1 MIVPMSH
8 SKLSL
13 GFTAHLV
20 CVTKPGILVVVVVI
34 DWVLLIIQVMTV
46 LQMITTIAW
55 IVSVNVCTCA
65 IVPIGPM
72 QIPV

>member
-20 CVTKPGILVVVVVI
+20 CVTKPGILVVVVV
-34 DWVLLIIQVMTV
+34 TEKY
-46 LQMITTIAW
+46 
-55 IVSVNVCTCA
+55 
-65 IVPIGPM
+65 P
-72 QIPV
+72 

>member
-13 GFTAHLV
+13 DFTAHLV

-55 IVSVNVCTCA
+55 IVSVNVCTRA